1 MKKLKTKV
9 DRVVWI
15 TGASSGIGEALTFE
29 LNRKGYKLII
39 SSRKLSDLQSVKTR
53 CPKSEL
59 ISLLPLDLMDRDTM
73 SEKVTEAMS
82 FYGSIDLLINNAG
95 ISQRSLI
102 METDLQVYQKLMDVN
117 YMGTIAL
124 SKAILPYFVTQQKGH
139 FVTVTSLMGKFGS
152 PFRSG
157 YCGAKH
163 ALHGF
168 FDALRMEHEIDNI
181 KVTMVCPGFVNTNVA
196 INALTADG
204 SPQVDNDVA
213 TKNGLSPQVFA
224 KKMVKAIEKEKFEVY
239 IGQKEVF
246 GIYLKRFF
254 PKLLHR
260 LVLRSKVR

>member
-1 MKKLKTKV
+1 MKTKV
-9 DRVVWI
+9 DKVVWI
-15 TGASSGIGEALTFE
+15 TGASSGIGEALSYE

-39 SSRKLSDLQSVKTR
+39 SSRKLIDLQQVKAR
-53 CPKSEL
+53 CPHGDN
-59 ISLLPLDLMDRDTM
+59 ISVLPLDLMDRDKM
-73 SEKVTEAMS
+73 SEKVMEAMS
-82 FYGSIDLLINNAG
+82 FYGSIDILINNAG

-102 METDLQVYQKLMDVN
+102 MDTDLQVYQKLMDVN

-124 SKAILPYFVTQQKGH
+124 SKAILPYFVSQKKGH

-152 PFRSG
+152 PYRSG

-168 FDALRMEHEIDNI
+168 FDVLRMEHENENI

-204 SPQVDNDVA
+204 TPQLDNDVA
-213 TKNGLSPQVFA
+213 TKNGLSPHVFA
-224 KKMVKAIEKEKFEVY
+224 KKMVRAIEKEKFEVY
-239 IGQKEVF
+239 IGRKEVM
-246 GIYLKRFF
+246 GIYMKRFF

-260 LVLRSKVR
+260 LVLRSNVR